1 MKSFM
6 FVSLL
11 VFMWSLTSCET
22 TDPVVDSPT
31 DTLIQNLSF
40 TVDTTFLD
48 SGNNR
53 LVAKGT
59 TRNNGSSK
67 VTSPWYMEA
76 QFYTTKTSNLKLGG
90 GNTQI
95 GVPLSSGQSTLWTI
109 YFTSSNVDVLSY
121 PNFGVKDLRGI
132 YK

>member
-1 MKSFM
+1 MKSLI
-6 FVSLL
+6 FVPLL
-11 VFMWSLTSCET
+11 ILMLSLTSCET
-22 TDPVVDSPT
+22 TDPIVDSPT

-40 TVDTTFLD
+40 TIDETYLD

-59 TRNNGSSK
+59 TKNNGSTK

-76 QFYTTKTSNLKLGG
+76 QFYSTKTSNLKLGG

-95 GVPLSSGQSTLWTI
+95 GVPLSPGQSTLWTI
-109 YFTSSNVDVLSY
+109 YFTSSNVDVLNY